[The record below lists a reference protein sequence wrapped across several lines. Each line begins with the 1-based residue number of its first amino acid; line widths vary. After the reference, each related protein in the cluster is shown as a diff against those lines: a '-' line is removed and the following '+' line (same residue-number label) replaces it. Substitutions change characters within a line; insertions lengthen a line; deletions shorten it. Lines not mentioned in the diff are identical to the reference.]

1 MKLTLLSAL
10 LLLSGLSSACRAPA
24 PPPSRPQPTLAPATC
39 GSIQKLHA
47 LGDVW
52 FASQPAAEDFA
63 LAQAQGVKSV
73 LNLRTASEQPG
84 FDEQAH
90 ADALGLKYL
99 SLPIGGPSD
108 LTDEVFQRARSMLN
122 AAPRPLLV
130 HCASANR
137 VGAVYVPWRVLDGG
151 VTLEQALNEA
161 HEIGLKSP
169 ELEAKA
175 REYVLRSQKK

>member
-1 MKLTLLSAL
+1 MKHLFLLCSL
-10 LLLSGLSSACRAPA
+10 ACVVLACAAPA
-24 PPPSRPQPTLAPATC
+24 KEAPPVPLAALAPATC
-39 GSIQKLHA
+39 GSIPNLHA

-52 FASQPAAEDFA
+52 FAGQPSAEDFA
-63 LAQAQGVKSV
+63 LAKAQGVKTV
-73 LNLRTASEQPG
+73 FNLRRAGEQAG

-90 ADALGLKYL
+90 ANALGLTYVN
-99 SLPIGGPSD
+99 LPIGGPSD
-108 LTDEVFQRARSMLN
+108 LTDEVFQRAREILSN
-122 AAPRPLLV
+122 AERPLLV

-151 VTLEQALNEA
+151 VTLEQALSEA

-175 REYVLRSQKK
+175 REYVMRAR

>member
-1 MKLTLLSAL
+1 LKHLLLISLLSCAAL
-10 LLLSGLSSACRAPA
+10 ACAVPAEEA
-24 PPPSRPQPTLAPATC
+24 PPAAPGTLAPASC
-39 GSIQKLHA
+39 GSIQNLHA

-52 FASQPAAEDFA
+52 FAGQPAAEDFA
-63 LAQAQGVKSV
+63 LAQAQGVKTV
-73 LNLRTASEQPG
+73 VNLRRAGEQAG

-90 ADALGLKYL
+90 ATALGLGYV

-108 LTDEVFQRARSMLN
+108 LTDEVFQRARELLQS
-122 AAPRPLLV
+122 APRPLLL

-151 VTLEQALNEA
+151 ATLEQALREA

-175 REYVLRSQKK
+175 REYVLRAK